1 MEKKACKAADPRRG
15 GIGRSSPGL
24 IHGPLSRMLL
34 ATTVLVVG
42 YFSISAMLKP
52 LTRLMKPEET
62 SGRPIRAILTALAM
76 FYLYRLLFTIYEK
89 RKVSELARSR
99 FPREAL
105 LGLAAGMLMMAGA
118 VSLLAILGYYG
129 IMAWKFSWVK
139 ILAGFSILFALAA
152 VEEIVFRG
160 VIFRIMEE
168 WLGFHPALLISAL
181 LFGLAHLP
189 TPGANLLSVISA
201 VSGGIMMCL
210 AFSLTRRLWLPVF
223 MHAGW
228 NFAQVLFGLTVSG
241 LSEFNGYSPLQSRL
255 HGPELLTGGKFGIEN
270 SIPAIA
276 MVIGVSILLGILQ
289 AKSKTRGAKNGAA

>member
-1 MEKKACKAADPRRG
+1 MSRG
-15 GIGRSSPGL
+15 YTVALTLSQVMNHCCSRS
-24 IHGPLSRMLL
+24 IPLM
-34 ATTVLVVG
+34 
-42 YFSISAMLKP
+42 
-52 LTRLMKPEET
+52 
-62 SGRPIRAILTALAM
+62 
-76 FYLYRLLFTIYEK
+76 
-89 RKVSELARSR
+89 
-99 FPREAL
+99 
-105 LGLAAGMLMMAGA
+105 MMAGA

-228 NFAQVLFGLTVSG
+228 NFAQVLFAIVSNSKTVGVAAASG
-241 LSEFNGYSPLQSRL
+241 IIKCFFAPAQGFLCGSFNNAQSR
-255 HGPELLTGGKFGIEN
+255 
-270 SIPAIA
+270 PA
-276 MVIGVSILLGILQ
+276 
-289 AKSKTRGAKNGAA
+289 